1 MPMPIPMPPP
11 TPPPETGRPGPKS
24 VPDRPRHPT
33 MEAEAVAKDW
43 WLYHGTGEAEV
54 RRARLE
60 AGSPPPWRDFTGTPD
75 PGYEP
80 PGCAG
85 PAWERTR
92 RRGEG
97 YVPDGPEKD
106 VVNTALHL
114 RRPLLITGKPGVGK
128 STLAYSIAAD
138 LDLGPVLHWPIT
150 SRTVLR
156 DGLYL
161 YDAIGRLQEAGLEQL
176 RTPGAAAAVH
186 PGAAARAAAA
196 ETAADPAA
204 FAPDPGTGPSIARY
218 LRLGPLGTALL
229 PQDRPRVLLV
239 DEIDKS
245 DIDLPGDLLTVF
257 EDGGFDI
264 PELARLAKEDPT
276 VAIGTDDD
284 PDAGVRISQ
293 GRVQCRY
300 FPVVVLTSNGERD
313 FPPAFLRRCVRLHL
327 EPPGPQ
333 KLARIVQQRLKVDIG
348 DSEEYQELVRSF
360 LDRADDGDLATDQ
373 LLNAI
378 QLRLAGAWSDPRDRE
393 RFLGTVM
400 QHLTGPTA

>member
-1 MPMPIPMPPP
+1 
-11 TPPPETGRPGPKS
+11 
-24 VPDRPRHPT
+24 
-33 MEAEAVAKDW
+33 MEAEAVVKDW
-43 WLYHGTGEAEV
+43 WLYHGTGEGAD

-60 AGSPPPWRDFTGTPD
+60 TGSPPPWRDFTGSPD
-75 PGYEP
+75 PGYAP
-80 PGCAG
+80 PGCEG

-97 YVPDGPEKD
+97 YVPDEQEMD

-128 STLAYSIAAD
+128 STLAYSIASD
-138 LDLGPVLHWPIT
+138 LGLGPVLHWPIT

-176 RTPGAAAAVH
+176 RRPAGPTGPAAPATVTA
-186 PGAAARAAAA
+186 GTA
-196 ETAADPAA
+196 ETAAGTAARPAA
-204 FAPDPGTGPSIARY
+204 EPDPDTEAAHAPSISRY

-257 EDGGFDI
+257 EDGGFVV

-284 PDAGVRISQ
+284 PDASVHISQ

-327 EPPGPQ
+327 EPPGPE
-333 KLARIVQQRLKVDIG
+333 KLARIVRRRLGVDVEAG
-348 DSEEYQELVRSF
+348 GEYQELVQDFIDRSG
-360 LDRADDGDLATDQ
+360 DGDLATDQ

-378 QLRLAGAWSDPRDRE
+378 QLRLAGAWSAPADRDR
-393 RFLGTVM
+393 FLKTVM

>member
-1 MPMPIPMPPP
+1 
-11 TPPPETGRPGPKS
+11 
-24 VPDRPRHPT
+24 

-43 WLYHGTGEAEV
+43 WLYHGNGEGAD

-60 AGSPPPWRDFTGTPD
+60 AGSPPPWRDFGGAPD
-75 PGYEP
+75 PHYAP

-85 PAWERTR
+85 EAWRRTVL
-92 RRGEG
+92 RGEG
-97 YVPDGPEKD
+97 YVPDEQEKD

-114 RRPLLITGKPGVGK
+114 RRPLLVTGKPGVGK
-128 STLAYSIAAD
+128 STLAHSIASD
-138 LDLGPVLHWPIT
+138 LNLGPVLHWPIT

-161 YDAIGRLQEAGLEQL
+161 YDAVGRLQEAGMEQL
-176 RTPGAAAAVH
+176 RRPGGLPAAAAGAGAAAAA
-186 PGAAARAAAA
+186 GAAAVTATAVGAPVDDAPRA
-196 ETAADPAA
+196 
-204 FAPDPGTGPSIARY
+204 PSISRY

-257 EDGGFDI
+257 EDGGFLI
-264 PELARLAKEDPT
+264 PELARLAQEDPT

-284 PDAGVRISQ
+284 PDAVVRITQ

-300 FPVVVLTSNGERD
+300 FPIVVLTSNGERD

-327 EPPGPQ
+327 EPPGPD
-333 KLARIVQQRLKVDIG
+333 KLARIVRRRLGVDVAS
-348 DSEEYQELVRSF
+348 DEQYQDLVRAF
-360 LDRADDGDLATDQ
+360 LDRGEDGDLATDQ

-378 QLRLAGAWSDPRDRE
+378 QLRLAGAWSAPADRE
-393 RFLGTVM
+393 RFLDTVM

>member
-1 MPMPIPMPPP
+1 M
-11 TPPPETGRPGPKS
+11 
-24 VPDRPRHPT
+24 

-43 WLYHGTGEAEV
+43 WLYQGAGGAED

-60 AGSPPPWRDFTGTPD
+60 AGSPPPWRDFTGVPD
-75 PGYEP
+75 EGYRP

-85 PAWERTR
+85 EAWERTR

-97 YVPDGPEKD
+97 YVPDEPEKD

-138 LDLGPVLHWPIT
+138 LALGPVLHWPIT

-161 YDAIGRLQEAGLEQL
+161 YDAIGRLQEAGLEQV
-176 RTPGAAAAVH
+176 RVPGA
-186 PGAAARAAAA
+186 
-196 ETAADPAA
+196 PAA
-204 FAPDPGTGPSIARY
+204 PRTATPAAPSIARY

-229 PQDRPRVLLV
+229 PQRTPRVLLV

-257 EDGGFDI
+257 EDGGFVI
-264 PELARLAKEDPT
+264 PELARLAKEEPT

-284 PDAGVRISQ
+284 PDAAVAVTQ
-293 GRVQCRY
+293 GRVQCGY
-300 FPVVVLTSNGERD
+300 FPVVILTSNGERD

-327 EPPGPQ
+327 DAPGPE
-333 KLARIVQQRLKVDIG
+333 KLARIVRGRLGIDITAEDG
-348 DSEEYQELVRSF
+348 APYQDLVQSF
-360 LDRADDGDLATDQ
+360 LERAEDGDLATDQ

-378 QLRLAGAWSDPRDRE
+378 QLRLAGAWSAPGDRDR
-393 RFLGTVM
+393 FLATVM

>member
-1 MPMPIPMPPP
+1 
-11 TPPPETGRPGPKS
+11 
-24 VPDRPRHPT
+24 
-33 MEAEAVAKDW
+33 MEAEAVVKDW
-43 WLYHGTGEAEV
+43 WLYQGTGEAAE
-54 RRARLE
+54 RRARLG
-60 AGSPPPWRDFTGTPD
+60 AGPPPPWRDFKGVPD
-75 PGYEP
+75 PGYTP

-85 PAWERTR
+85 PAWERTW

-97 YVPDGPEKD
+97 YVPDELEKD

-128 STLAYSIAAD
+128 STLASSIAAD
-138 LDLGPVLHWPIT
+138 LGLGPVLHWPVT

-176 RTPGAAAAVH
+176 RTPGAE
-186 PGAAARAAAA
+186 PPAARAQARARAQAQAQHPAPGSA
-196 ETAADPAA
+196 EA
-204 FAPDPGTGPSIARY
+204 GPSIARY

-257 EDGGFDI
+257 EDGSFVI
-264 PELARLAKEDPT
+264 PELARLAKEAPT

-284 PDAGVRISQ
+284 TDEVVRIAQ

-300 FPVVVLTSNGERD
+300 FPIVVLTSNGERD

-327 EPPGPQ
+327 DPPGPD
-333 KLARIVQQRLKVDIG
+333 KLARIVRGRLGVDIEHS
-348 DSEEYQELVRSF
+348 DEYRDLVQSF
-360 LDRADDGDLATDQ
+360 LERAEDGDLATDQ

-378 QLRLAGAWSDPRDRE
+378 QLRLAGAWSAPGDRE
-393 RFLGTVM
+393 RFLATVM
-400 QHLTGPTA
+400 HHLTGPSA

>member
-1 MPMPIPMPPP
+1 
-11 TPPPETGRPGPKS
+11 
-24 VPDRPRHPT
+24 

-43 WLYHGTGEAEV
+43 WLYHGTGAGAD
-54 RRARLE
+54 RRTRLE
-60 AGSPPPWRDFTGTPD
+60 AGSPPPWRDFTGIPD
-75 PGYEP
+75 PGYAP
-80 PGCAG
+80 PGCGG

-97 YVPDGPEKD
+97 YVPGEPEKD

-128 STLAYSIAAD
+128 STLAYSIASD

-176 RTPGAAAAVH
+176 RTPGAAAAVAGT
-186 PGAAARAAAA
+186 PAAA
-196 ETAADPAA
+196 
-204 FAPDPGTGPSIARY
+204 PSISRY

-257 EDGGFDI
+257 EDGGFTI
-264 PELARLAKEDPT
+264 PELARLAQEDPT

-284 PDAGVRISQ
+284 PDTAVRITQ

-327 EPPGPQ
+327 EPPGPD
-333 KLARIVQQRLKVDIG
+333 KLARIVRRRLGVDIEAN
-348 DSEEYQELVRSF
+348 EEYRELVHSF
-360 LDRADDGDLATDQ
+360 IERAEDGDLATDQ

-378 QLRLAGAWSDPRDRE
+378 QLRLAGAWPEAGDRDR
-393 RFLGTVM
+393 FLATVM
-400 QHLTGPTA
+400 QHLTGPPA

>member
-1 MPMPIPMPPP
+1 
-11 TPPPETGRPGPKS
+11 
-24 VPDRPRHPT
+24 
-33 MEAEAVAKDW
+33 MEAEAVVKDW
-43 WLYHGTGEAEV
+43 WLYHGTGPGAD

-75 PGYEP
+75 PGYAP
-80 PGCAG
+80 PACEG

-97 YVPDGPEKD
+97 YVPDEQEKD

-128 STLAYSIAAD
+128 STLAYSIASD
-138 LDLGPVLHWPIT
+138 LGLGPVLHWPIT

-176 RTPGAAAAVH
+176 RRPATPVGRATTAPDATTADTDTAAAL
-186 PGAAARAAAA
+186 AAALAAAGP
-196 ETAADPAA
+196 EPAPA
-204 FAPDPGTGPSIARY
+204 PSISRY

-257 EDGGFDI
+257 EDGGFVI
-264 PELARLAKEDPT
+264 PELARLAQEDPT

-284 PDAGVRISQ
+284 PDAAVRVAQ

-327 EPPGPQ
+327 EPPGEE
-333 KLARIVQQRLKVDIG
+333 KLALIVRRRLGIDVEAG
-348 DSEEYQELVRSF
+348 GEYQELVRDF
-360 LDRADDGDLATDQ
+360 IDRAGDGDLATDQ

-378 QLRLAGAWSDPRDRE
+378 QLRLAGAWSAPGDRDR
-393 RFLGTVM
+393 FLKTVM

>member
-1 MPMPIPMPPP
+1 
-11 TPPPETGRPGPKS
+11 
-24 VPDRPRHPT
+24 
-33 MEAEAVAKDW
+33 MEAEAVVKDW
-43 WLYHGTGEAEV
+43 WLYHGTGEGAD

-60 AGSPPPWRDFTGTPD
+60 SGSPPPWRDFTGTPD
-75 PGYEP
+75 PGYAP
-80 PGCAG
+80 PGCEG

-97 YVPDGPEKD
+97 YVPDEQEKD

-176 RTPGAAAAVH
+176 RRPSAPVGRATTAPGALRAD
-186 PGAAARAAAA
+186 AARDAAPPAA
-196 ETAADPAA
+196 EPGPAPA
-204 FAPDPGTGPSIARY
+204 PSISRY

-257 EDGGFDI
+257 EDGGFVI
-264 PELARLAKEDPT
+264 PELARLAQEDPT

-284 PDAGVRISQ
+284 PDAAVRVSQ

-327 EPPGPQ
+327 EPPGEE
-333 KLARIVQQRLKVDIG
+333 KLALIVRRRLGIDVEAG
-348 DSEEYQELVRSF
+348 GEYQELVRDF
-360 LDRADDGDLATDQ
+360 IDRAGDGDLATDQ

-378 QLRLAGAWSDPRDRE
+378 QLRLAGAWSAPGDRDR
-393 RFLGTVM
+393 FLKTVM

>member
-1 MPMPIPMPPP
+1 
-11 TPPPETGRPGPKS
+11 
-24 VPDRPRHPT
+24 
-33 MEAEAVAKDW
+33 MEAEAVVKDW
-43 WLYHGTGEAEV
+43 WLYHGSGPGGD
-54 RRARLE
+54 RRTRLE

-75 PGYEP
+75 PGYVP
-80 PGCAG
+80 PGCEG
-85 PAWERTR
+85 PSWERTW
-92 RRGEG
+92 RRGAD
-97 YVPDGPEKD
+97 YVPDEPEKD
-106 VVNTALHL
+106 VVNTALYL

-138 LDLGPVLHWPIT
+138 LGLGPVLHWPIT

-176 RTPGAAAAVH
+176 RTPGARPATAAADVPPP
-186 PGAAARAAAA
+186 PGPAVDPAGAPAAAP
-196 ETAADPAA
+196 TAA
-204 FAPDPGTGPSIARY
+204 PSISRY

-257 EDGGFDI
+257 EDGGFLI
-264 PELARLAKEDPT
+264 PELARLAQEDPT

-284 PDAGVRISQ
+284 PDAAVRITQ
-293 GRVQCRY
+293 GLVQCRY

-327 EPPGPQ
+327 EPPGPE
-333 KLARIVQQRLKVDIG
+333 KLARIVRRRLGVDIADG
-348 DSEEYQELVRSF
+348 EEYQELVQSF
-360 LDRADDGDLATDQ
+360 LDRGEDGDLATDQ

-378 QLRLAGAWSDPRDRE
+378 QLRLAGAWSAPGDRDR
-393 RFLGTVM
+393 FLATVM

>member
-1 MPMPIPMPPP
+1 M
-11 TPPPETGRPGPKS
+11 
-24 VPDRPRHPT
+24 
-33 MEAEAVAKDW
+33 MEAEAVVKDW
-43 WLYHGTGEAEV
+43 WLYHGTGEGAD

-60 AGSPPPWRDFTGTPD
+60 AGSPPPWRDFTGDPD
-75 PGYEP
+75 PAYAS
-80 PGCAG
+80 PGCEG

-97 YVPDGPEKD
+97 YVPDEPEKD
-106 VVNTALHL
+106 VVNTALYL
-114 RRPLLITGKPGVGK
+114 RRPLLVTGKPGVGK
-128 STLAYSIAAD
+128 STLAHSIASD
-138 LDLGPVLHWPIT
+138 LGLGPVLHWPIT

-176 RTPGAAAAVH
+176 RVPGALPATLAAGSAGAVV
-186 PGAAARAAAA
+186 PPP
-196 ETAADPAA
+196 DPAS
-204 FAPDPGTGPSIARY
+204 APASSALSASVSSVSVTVSSGPALPAPASPAAPSISRY

-257 EDGGFDI
+257 EDGGFLI
-264 PELARLAKEDPT
+264 PELARLAQEDPT

-284 PDAGVRISQ
+284 PDAAVRITQ

-300 FPVVVLTSNGERD
+300 FPIVVLTSNGERD

-327 EPPGPQ
+327 ESPGPE
-333 KLARIVQQRLKVDIG
+333 KLARIVRRRLGVDIEAG
-348 DSEEYQELVRSF
+348 EEYQELVQTF
-360 LDRADDGDLATDQ
+360 LDRAEDGDLATDQ

-378 QLRLAGAWSDPRDRE
+378 QLRLAGAWSAPGDRDR
-393 RFLGTVM
+393 FLATVM
-400 QHLTGPTA
+400 QHLTGPTV

>member
-1 MPMPIPMPPP
+1 M
-11 TPPPETGRPGPKS
+11 
-24 VPDRPRHPT
+24 V
-33 MEAEAVAKDW
+33 KDW
-43 WLYHGTGEAEV
+43 WLYHGTGEAAE
-54 RRARLE
+54 RRTRLE
-60 AGSPPPWRDFTGTPD
+60 AGPPPPWRDFTGTPD
-75 PGYEP
+75 PGYTP
-80 PGCAG
+80 PGCSG
-85 PAWERTR
+85 PAWDRTW

-97 YVPDGPEKD
+97 YVPDEIEKD

-128 STLAYSIAAD
+128 STLAYSIASN
-138 LDLGPVLHWPIT
+138 LDLGPVLHWPVT

-176 RTPGAAAAVH
+176 RTPGAAA
-186 PGAAARAAAA
+186 G
-196 ETAADPAA
+196 
-204 FAPDPGTGPSIARY
+204 GPSIARY

-257 EDGGFDI
+257 EDGGFVI

-284 PDAGVRISQ
+284 PDAAVRIAE

-300 FPVVVLTSNGERD
+300 FPIVVLTSNGERD

-327 EPPGPQ
+327 DPPGLD
-333 KLARIVQQRLKVDIG
+333 KLARIVRERLGVDIEHS
-348 DSEEYQELVRSF
+348 DEYRELVTSF
-360 LDRADDGDLATDQ
+360 LERADDGDLATDQ

-378 QLRLAGAWSDPRDRE
+378 QLRLAGAWSAPGDRDR
-393 RFLGTVM
+393 FLATVM
-400 QHLTGPTA
+400 HHLTGPSA

>member
-1 MPMPIPMPPP
+1 M
-11 TPPPETGRPGPKS
+11 
-24 VPDRPRHPT
+24 
-33 MEAEAVAKDW
+33 AKDW
-43 WLYHGTGEAEV
+43 WLYHGSGPGED

-60 AGSPPPWRDFTGTPD
+60 AGSPPPWRDFTGIPD

-80 PGCAG
+80 PGCEG
-85 PAWERTR
+85 PAWERTW
-92 RRGEG
+92 RRGVG
-97 YVPDGPEKD
+97 YVPDEAEKD
-106 VVNTALHL
+106 VVNTALYL
-114 RRPLLITGKPGVGK
+114 RRPLLVTGKPGVGK
-128 STLAYSIAAD
+128 STLAAGIATD
-138 LDLGPVLHWPIT
+138 LGLGPVLHWPIT

-176 RTPGAAAAVH
+176 RTPVAHPAGAAGA
-186 PGAAARAAAA
+186 PGAAAVPPPPDP
-196 ETAADPAA
+196 AADPAG
-204 FAPDPGTGPSIARY
+204 APAAVPAAPSISRY

-257 EDGGFDI
+257 EDGGFQI
-264 PELARLAKEDPT
+264 PELARLAQEDPT

-284 PDAGVRISQ
+284 PEAGVRITQ
-293 GRVQCRY
+293 GHVQCRY

-327 EPPGPQ
+327 EPPGPE
-333 KLARIVQQRLKVDIG
+333 KLARIVRRRLGVDIEAG
-348 DSEEYQELVRSF
+348 EEYQELVQSF
-360 LDRADDGDLATDQ
+360 LDRGEDGDLATDQ

-378 QLRLAGAWSDPRDRE
+378 QLRLAGAWSAPGDRDR
-393 RFLGTVM
+393 FLATVM

>member
-1 MPMPIPMPPP
+1 M
-11 TPPPETGRPGPKS
+11 
-24 VPDRPRHPT
+24 
-33 MEAEAVAKDW
+33 AKDW
-43 WLYHGTGEAEV
+43 WLYHGTGEGAV

-60 AGSPPPWRDFTGTPD
+60 AAPPPPWRDFTGTPD
-75 PGYEP
+75 PDHEP

-92 RRGEG
+92 RRGQG
-97 YVPDGPEKD
+97 YVPDDPEKD

-138 LDLGPVLHWPIT
+138 LELGPVLHWPIT

-176 RTPGAAAAVH
+176 RA
-186 PGAAARAAAA
+186 
-196 ETAADPAA
+196 
-204 FAPDPGTGPSIARY
+204 PGTPAFPAGPDASGAPAGPSIARY

-284 PDAGVRISQ
+284 PDAAVRITQ

-327 EPPGPQ
+327 EPPRLD
-333 KLARIVQQRLKVDIG
+333 KLARIVQQRLKVDIDG
-348 DSEEYQELVRSF
+348 REEYQELVRSF
-360 LDRADDGDLATDQ
+360 LERAEDGDLATDQ

-378 QLRLAGAWSDPRDRE
+378 QLRLAGAWSDPDDRD

>member
-1 MPMPIPMPPP
+1 
-11 TPPPETGRPGPKS
+11 
-24 VPDRPRHPT
+24 
-33 MEAEAVAKDW
+33 MEAEAVVKDW
-43 WLYHGTGEAEV
+43 WLYHGTGEGAD

-60 AGSPPPWRDFTGTPD
+60 AGFPPPWRDFTGTPD
-75 PGYEP
+75 PGYAP

-85 PAWERTR
+85 AAWERTW

-97 YVPDGPEKD
+97 YVPDEPEKD

-114 RRPLLITGKPGVGK
+114 RRPLLVTGKPGVGK
-128 STLAYSIAAD
+128 STLAYSIASD
-138 LDLGPVLHWPIT
+138 LNLGPVLHWPIT

-176 RTPGAAAAVH
+176 RTPGAHPAATAAGTAPMSAAGTAPMSAPMSAAGTAPMSAPVSAPSAEPAAAH
-186 PGAAARAAAA
+186 PQDVPSA
-196 ETAADPAA
+196 
-204 FAPDPGTGPSIARY
+204 PSISRY

-257 EDGGFDI
+257 EDGGFLI
-264 PELARLAKEDPT
+264 PELARLAQEDPT

-284 PDAGVRISQ
+284 PDAVVRITQ

-300 FPVVVLTSNGERD
+300 FPIVVLTSNGERD

-327 EPPGPQ
+327 EPPGPD
-333 KLARIVQQRLKVDIG
+333 KLARIVRRRLGVDI
-348 DSEEYQELVRSF
+348 DSGEEYQDLVQAF
-360 LDRADDGDLATDQ
+360 LDRGEDGDLATDQ

-378 QLRLAGAWSDPRDRE
+378 QLRLAGAWSAPADRE
-393 RFLGTVM
+393 RFLATVM

>member
-1 MPMPIPMPPP
+1 M
-11 TPPPETGRPGPKS
+11 
-24 VPDRPRHPT
+24 
-33 MEAEAVAKDW
+33 AKDW
-43 WLYHGTGEAEV
+43 WLYHGTGEGAD

-60 AGSPPPWRDFTGTPD
+60 AGIPPPWRDFTGTPD
-75 PGYEP
+75 PGYAP
-80 PGCAG
+80 PGCEG
-85 PAWERTR
+85 PAWERTW

-128 STLAYSIAAD
+128 STLAYSIASD
-138 LDLGPVLHWPIT
+138 LNLGPVLQWPIT

-176 RTPGAAAAVH
+176 RAPGAVAAAATNAVGPAAAAAVLQ
-186 PGAAARAAAA
+186 PP
-196 ETAADPAA
+196 PALPA
-204 FAPDPGTGPSIARY
+204 SAPSIARY

-257 EDGGFDI
+257 EDGGFVI

-284 PDAGVRISQ
+284 PDAAVRIGQ

-300 FPVVVLTSNGERD
+300 FPIVVLTSNGERD

-327 EPPGPQ
+327 EPPGPE
-333 KLARIVQQRLKVDIG
+333 KLARIVRRRLGVDIEA
-348 DSEEYQELVRSF
+348 SEEYQELVRSF
-360 LDRADDGDLATDQ
+360 LDRAEDGDLATDQ

-378 QLRLAGAWSDPRDRE
+378 QLRLAGAWSAPGDRDR
-393 RFLGTVM
+393 FLATVM

>member
-1 MPMPIPMPPP
+1 
-11 TPPPETGRPGPKS
+11 
-24 VPDRPRHPT
+24 
-33 MEAEAVAKDW
+33 MEAQAVVKDW
-43 WLYHGTGEAEV
+43 WLYHGTGEAAE
-54 RRARLE
+54 RRTRLE
-60 AGSPPPWRDFTGTPD
+60 AGPPPPWRDFTGTPD
-75 PGYEP
+75 PGYTP
-80 PGCAG
+80 PGCSG
-85 PAWERTR
+85 PAWDRTW

-97 YVPDGPEKD
+97 YVPDEIEKD

-128 STLAYSIAAD
+128 STLAYSIASN
-138 LDLGPVLHWPIT
+138 LDLGPVLHWPVT

-176 RTPGAAAAVH
+176 RTPGAAA
-186 PGAAARAAAA
+186 G
-196 ETAADPAA
+196 
-204 FAPDPGTGPSIARY
+204 GPSIARY

-257 EDGGFDI
+257 EDGGFVI

-284 PDAGVRISQ
+284 PDAAVRIAE

-300 FPVVVLTSNGERD
+300 FPIVVLTSNGERD

-327 EPPGPQ
+327 DPPGLD
-333 KLARIVQQRLKVDIG
+333 KLARIVRERLGVDIEHS
-348 DSEEYQELVRSF
+348 DEYRELVTSF
-360 LDRADDGDLATDQ
+360 LERADDGDLATDQ

-378 QLRLAGAWSDPRDRE
+378 QLRLAGAWSAPGDRDR
-393 RFLGTVM
+393 FLATVM
-400 QHLTGPTA
+400 HHLTGPSA

>member
-1 MPMPIPMPPP
+1 
-11 TPPPETGRPGPKS
+11 
-24 VPDRPRHPT
+24 
-33 MEAEAVAKDW
+33 MEAEAVVKDW
-43 WLYHGTGEAEV
+43 WLYHGTGEGTE

-60 AGSPPPWRDFTGTPD
+60 TGSPPPWRDFTGSPD

-80 PGCAG
+80 PGCEG

-97 YVPDGPEKD
+97 YVPDEQEKD

-128 STLAYSIAAD
+128 STLAYSIASD
-138 LDLGPVLHWPIT
+138 LGLGPVLHWPIT

-176 RTPGAAAAVH
+176 RRPAVPVGPAATAAPPGALPTPH
-186 PGAAARAAAA
+186 PGPAAGP
-196 ETAADPAA
+196 EPDPDPAHA
-204 FAPDPGTGPSIARY
+204 PSISRY

-257 EDGGFDI
+257 EDGGFTI
-264 PELARLAKEDPT
+264 PELARLAQEDPT

-284 PDAGVRISQ
+284 PDARVHLTQ

-327 EPPGPQ
+327 EPPGPE
-333 KLARIVQQRLKVDIG
+333 KLALIVRRRLGVDVEAG
-348 DSEEYQELVRSF
+348 GEYQELVRDF
-360 LDRADDGDLATDQ
+360 IDRAGDGDLATDQ

-378 QLRLAGAWSDPRDRE
+378 QLRLAGAWSAPGDRDR
-393 RFLGTVM
+393 FLRTVM

>member
-1 MPMPIPMPPP
+1 
-11 TPPPETGRPGPKS
+11 
-24 VPDRPRHPT
+24 
-33 MEAEAVAKDW
+33 MEAQAVAKDW
-43 WLYHGTGEAEV
+43 WLYRGAGEGAD

-60 AGSPPPWRDFTGTPD
+60 AGTPPPWRDFTGTPD
-75 PGYEP
+75 PGYTP
-80 PGCAG
+80 PGCEG
-85 PAWERTR
+85 PAWERTW

-97 YVPDGPEKD
+97 YVPDEPEKD

-114 RRPLLITGKPGVGK
+114 RRPLLITGRPGVGK

-138 LDLGPVLHWPIT
+138 LGLGPVLHWPIT

-176 RTPGAAAAVH
+176 RTPGAAV
-186 PGAAARAAAA
+186 
-196 ETAADPAA
+196 
-204 FAPDPGTGPSIARY
+204 APSGTVPGTLPAPTPAPSISRY

-229 PQDRPRVLLV
+229 AQDRPRVLLV

-257 EDGGFDI
+257 EDGGFVI
-264 PELARLAKEDPT
+264 PELARLAQEDPT

-284 PDAGVRISQ
+284 PDAAVRVTQ

-327 EPPGPQ
+327 EPPGPE
-333 KLARIVQQRLKVDIG
+333 KLARIVRRRLGVDIE
-348 DSEEYQELVRSF
+348 DSAEYQELVRSF
-360 LDRADDGDLATDQ
+360 LDRAEDGDLATDQ

-378 QLRLAGAWSDPRDRE
+378 QLRLAGAWSAPGDRDR
-393 RFLGTVM
+393 FLATVM
-400 QHLTGPTA
+400 QHLNGPSV

>member
-1 MPMPIPMPPP
+1 M
-11 TPPPETGRPGPKS
+11 
-24 VPDRPRHPT
+24 V
-33 MEAEAVAKDW
+33 KDW
-43 WLYHGTGEAEV
+43 WLYHGTGEGAD

-60 AGSPPPWRDFTGTPD
+60 SGSPPPWRDFTGVPD
-75 PGYEP
+75 PGYAP
-80 PGCAG
+80 PGCEG

-97 YVPDGPEKD
+97 YVPDEQEKD

-128 STLAYSIAAD
+128 STLAYSIASD

-176 RTPGAAAAVH
+176 RRPAGPVGPAAALPAHGAATAAH
-186 PGAAARAAAA
+186 GAATPASEA
-196 ETAADPAA
+196 EPAPA
-204 FAPDPGTGPSIARY
+204 PSISRY

-257 EDGGFDI
+257 EDGGFVI
-264 PELARLAKEDPT
+264 PELARLAQEDPT

-284 PDAGVRISQ
+284 PDAAVRIPQ

-300 FPVVVLTSNGERD
+300 FPVVILTSNGERD

-327 EPPGPQ
+327 EPPGEE
-333 KLARIVQQRLKVDIG
+333 KLALIVRRRLGIDVEAG
-348 DSEEYQELVRSF
+348 GEYQELVRDF
-360 LDRADDGDLATDQ
+360 IDRAGDGDLATDQ

-378 QLRLAGAWSDPRDRE
+378 QLRLAGAWSAPGDRDR
-393 RFLGTVM
+393 FLKTVM

>member
-284 PDAGVRISQ
+284 PDSRRTDQPRPRPVPVLPRRGPHQQRRTRLPARLPAPLRPAAPGTAGTAEARPHRAAAPQ
-293 GRVQCRY
+293 GRHRRQRGVPGTR
-300 FPVVVLTSNGERD
+300 PELPRPGRRRRPGHRPAPERHPA
-313 FPPAFLRRCVRLHL
+313 PPRRSMV
-327 EPPGPQ
+327 G
-333 KLARIVQQRLKVDIG
+333 
-348 DSEEYQELVRSF
+348 
-360 LDRADDGDLATDQ
+360 
-373 LLNAI
+373 
-378 QLRLAGAWSDPRDRE
+378 PRDRE

>member
-1 MPMPIPMPPP
+1 
-11 TPPPETGRPGPKS
+11 
-24 VPDRPRHPT
+24 
-33 MEAEAVAKDW
+33 MEAEAVVKDW
-43 WLYHGTGEAEV
+43 WLYHGTGEAAE
-54 RRARLE
+54 RRTRLE
-60 AGSPPPWRDFTGTPD
+60 AGPPPPWRDFTGTPD
-75 PGYEP
+75 RGYTP
-80 PGCAG
+80 PGRGG
-85 PAWERTR
+85 PAWERTW
-92 RRGEG
+92 RRGAG
-97 YVPDGPEKD
+97 YVPEEQEKD

-176 RTPGAAAAVH
+176 RTPGAAAAGNGSPENGA
-186 PGAAARAAAA
+186 PGNPAESQDPGGPVPAAA
-196 ETAADPAA
+196 
-204 FAPDPGTGPSIARY
+204 GSSIARY

-245 DIDLPGDLLTVF
+245 DIDLPGDLLTIF
-257 EDGGFDI
+257 EDGGFVI

-284 PDAGVRISQ
+284 TDTGTAVRITQ

-300 FPVVVLTSNGERD
+300 FPIVVLTSNGERD

-327 EPPGPQ
+327 EPPGIE
-333 KLARIVQQRLKVDIG
+333 KLARIVRGRLGVDIEQH
-348 DSEEYQELVRSF
+348 DEYRELVLSF

-378 QLRLAGAWSDPRDRE
+378 QLRLAGAWSDPRDRD

-400 QHLTGPTA
+400 HHLTGPSA

>member
-1 MPMPIPMPPP
+1 M
-11 TPPPETGRPGPKS
+11 
-24 VPDRPRHPT
+24 
-33 MEAEAVAKDW
+33 AKDW
-43 WLYHGTGEAEV
+43 WLYQGAGPGEE
-54 RRARLE
+54 RRARME
-60 AGSPPPWRDFTGTPD
+60 AGSPPPWRDFTGDPD
-75 PGYEP
+75 PAYGP

-85 PAWERTR
+85 EAWERTR

-97 YVPDGPEKD
+97 YVPDEPEKD

-138 LDLGPVLHWPIT
+138 LALGPVLHWPIT

-161 YDAIGRLQEAGLEQL
+161 YDAIGRLQEAGLEQVRL
-176 RTPGAAAAVH
+176 PGTPATG
-186 PGAAARAAAA
+186 
-196 ETAADPAA
+196 TPAA
-204 FAPDPGTGPSIARY
+204 PSIARY

-229 PQDRPRVLLV
+229 PQPRPRVLLI

-257 EDGGFDI
+257 EDGGFVI
-264 PELARLAKEDPT
+264 PELARLAKEEPT

-284 PDAGVRISQ
+284 PDAGVAVTQ

-327 EPPGPQ
+327 DAPGPE
-333 KLARIVQQRLKVDIG
+333 KLARIVRGRLGVDITG
-348 DSEEYQELVRSF
+348 ADGAEYRDLVRSF
-360 LDRADDGDLATDQ
+360 LERAEDGDLATDQ

-378 QLRLAGAWSDPRDRE
+378 QLRLAGAWSAPDDRDR
-393 RFLGTVM
+393 FLATVM